1 MKMSNYREQI
11 IDALANLDAVRN
23 QLFDSV
29 INVGMH
35 GIHADINDVFDIG
48 DSYMFDLEHFDKST
62 DPSLQT
68 LVNLIKHIDNS
79 SKKLLR
85 INDMFMEEVD
95 V

>member
-1 MKMSNYREQI
+1 MTSYKEQL
-11 IDALANLDAVRN
+11 IDALANLEAIKI

-29 INVGMH
+29 INVGMQ
-35 GIHADINDVFDIG
+35 GVLSDINEVFEPG
-48 DSYMFDLEHFDKST
+48 DSYMFELEHFDKSS

-68 LVNLIKHIDNS
+68 LVNLIKQIDNS

-85 INDMFMEEVD
+85 INDMCMEEVD